1 MTRLEKH
8 NTIDGW
14 FKEAPEIIAD
24 VCRFYDLPQKLVLSK
39 SRKMILVEARQL
51 CCYIMRKRFYKEV
64 SDDVGRI
71 KIVKLTTTDIGG
83 FLGIDHATVM
93 YAVKIIEGLLEV
105 SKTYKEETLVII
117 NKWTNDNDTT
127 H

>member
-1 MTRLEKH
+1 MTQLEKY
-8 NTIDGW
+8 TLLKKWEG
-14 FKEAPEIIAD
+14 EAQEIIAD

-39 SRKMILVEARQL
+39 SRKTKLVEARQL
-51 CCYIMRKRFYKEV
+51 ACYIMRKRFYKEIV
-64 SDDVGRI
+64 DDVGRV
-71 KIVKLTTTDIGG
+71 KLLKLTTTDIGG